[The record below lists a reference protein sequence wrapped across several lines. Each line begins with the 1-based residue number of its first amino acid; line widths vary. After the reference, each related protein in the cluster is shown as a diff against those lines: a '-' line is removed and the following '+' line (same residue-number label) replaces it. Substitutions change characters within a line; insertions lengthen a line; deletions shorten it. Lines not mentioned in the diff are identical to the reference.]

1 MRHGSDWYKREPQ
14 SYLGGVQGLTAKEHA
29 VFSVVLDLIY
39 LHGGS
44 VNNDPRWIAGWITD
58 MGAAAVRKAVASLEE
73 RGKIIIEGDQ
83 ITQKRA
89 KTEAKTKEN
98 LRETARKNGEKGG
111 KKSAEKRAAN
121 NKNKDLD
128 VPTAKTKTQ
137 ADKIREDKNRDNN
150 SEDKSSSLLSA
161 RARDDDDP
169 PDQYQEFLK
178 HHPRP
183 RETSRGEEA
192 WGDALASGQ
201 APEDLIASARRY
213 ADASKSFDRDKVQF
227 SDNWLSDRS
236 WTKYPPIK
244 MQSGLSQQERDE
256 HRRDQQ
262 VKMIKGGNALMCS
275 HISAFAAEELV
286 AMKLVTE
293 EQCRKVGVL

>member
-1 MRHGSDWYKREPQ
+1 MLCELESAG
-14 SYLGGVQGLTAKEHA
+14 
-29 VFSVVLDLIY
+29 VFSRTRAGVIY
-39 LHGGS
+39 SRKMTKMMKKAS
-44 VNNDPRWIAGWITD
+44 VARNNGR
-58 MGAAAVRKAVASLEE
+58 
-73 RGKIIIEGDQ
+73 
-83 ITQKRA
+83 
-89 KTEAKTKEN
+89 
-98 LRETARKNGEKGG
+98 KGG
-111 KKSAEKRAAN
+111 NPNLCKDKEKFPSDNPRD
-121 NKNKDLD
+121 KDR
-128 VPTAKTKTQ
+128 
-137 ADKIREDKNRDNN
+137 DKPQNPEARYQNNN

-227 SDNWLSDRS
+227 SDNWLSDQS
-236 WTKYPPIK
+236 WTKYPPIQMK
-244 MQSGLSQQERDE
+244 SGLSQQERDD

-262 VKMIKGGNALMCS
+262 VKMIKGGNSSMCS